1 MEIVKTYTDMK
12 EYLEEVN
19 KSKIDKM
26 YKEAVDGALES
37 EVVEEMIAR
46 AVTEVADSEAELDI
60 LEDLFVHDKV
70 DKKEVTQAKRRH
82 TKAKNNLELLLKDRK
97 D

>member
-37 EVVEEMIAR
+37 EVVEEI
-46 AVTEVADSEAELDI
+46 DS
-60 LEDLFVHDKV
+60 KGSN
-70 DKKEVTQAKRRH
+70 RSS
-82 TKAKNNLELLLKDRK
+82 
-97 D
+97 

>member
-1 MEIVKTYTDMK
+1 MEIVKTYTNMK

-70 DKKEVTQAKRRH
+70 DKKEVTQAKRRY